1 MPRAFFS
8 ATAEQVVA
16 VTEAVVAHGEP
27 APQNFVEV
35 FADLN
40 ADQAR
45 SALALSVDL
54 GLLSKTAESF
64 EATSPLC
71 RLLRT
76 PHDSERAAVIRIVL
90 EGHQPFL
97 VFREEL
103 EATADAATA
112 ANRTKARLDLDAH
125 REDIRS
131 TLLGLA
137 TYSGALTAGQGGQYE
152 RDSKSQSHLLEEL
165 SSGCEEQGASI
176 YQVRKILGED
186 LANTVSHENIID
198 PLAAGLRHAAGD
210 DGGREAVVNAGN
222 AVESFLSE
230 VAARHAIDVSTAH
243 GINAKLARIEQ
254 GGMMPTKLLN
264 VGKYLGHVRNAA
276 DHGVDPEIG
285 DAWTISDGTG
295 LNYVF
300 VALSFLKSVSSR
312 EANRFEI

>member
-16 VTEAVVAHGEP
+16 VTEAIVASGGP
-27 APQNFVEV
+27 ADQAFVEG

-45 SALALSVDL
+45 NALSLSVDL
-54 GLLSKTAESF
+54 GLLSAAGQNF
-64 EATSPLC
+64 EVTSPLC

-76 PHDSERAAVIRIVL
+76 PHDTERAAVIRIVL

-103 EATADAATA
+103 EATGDPATA
-112 ANRTKARLDLDAH
+112 ANRTKARLELDAH

-137 TYSGALTAGQGGQYE
+137 TYSGALKAGQGGQYE
-152 RDSKSQSHLLEEL
+152 RDSKSQSNMLEEL
-165 SSGCEEQGASI
+165 ASGCAEQGASI
-176 YQVRKILGED
+176 YRVRTVLGEE
-186 LANTVSHENIID
+186 LANSVSHENVID
-198 PLAAGLRHAAGD
+198 PLAAGLRHAAGAG
-210 DGGREAVVNAGN
+210 GGREAVVNAGN
-222 AVESFLSE
+222 AVESFLSDL
-230 VAARHAIDVSTAH
+230 AGRHGIDVAGAH
-243 GINAKLARIEQ
+243 GINAKLIQIQRAGR
-254 GGMMPTKLLN
+254 MPTKLLN
-264 VGKYLGHVRNAA
+264 VGQYLGHVRNAA

-285 DAWTISDGTG
+285 DAWAISDGTG

-300 VALSFLKSVSSR
+300 VALNFLKAVIAR
-312 EANRFEI
+312 EANRNEL